1 VQRPM
6 AMPLLEEP
14 PSSSSLPSLIEPKT
28 APPRTR
34 RATLRDARAIHQLIE
49 SFAPDGTL
57 LPRSYNEICQ
67 NIHTFTVVETDSG
80 QFIGSASL
88 QVYGNHLAEI
98 RSVAVHPSA
107 MRKGAG
113 SLLIHALLD
122 QARID
127 GIKCVCLFT
136 RVPAF
141 FERLHLRIADRQ
153 NFQDK
158 IMKDCLRC
166 SRHSA
171 CDETAM
177 FLGELP
183 ESGLPSGAFF
193 RPAPAMNLVQL
204 QL

>member
-1 VQRPM
+1 M

-14 PSSSSLPSLIEPKT
+14 PSSSSLTSFVGPEQNP

-34 RATLRDARAIHQLIE
+34 KATSQDARAIHQLID
-49 SFAPDGTL
+49 SFTPDGTL
-57 LPRSYNEICQ
+57 LPRSYDEISR
-67 NIHTFTVVETDSG
+67 NIHTFTVVETASG

-88 QVYGNHLAEI
+88 HVYGSHLAEI
-98 RSVAVHPSA
+98 RSVAVHPNA

-113 SLLIHALLD
+113 SLLIQALLD
-122 QARID
+122 QAKAS

-141 FERLHLRIADRQ
+141 FERLHLHIADRQ

-158 IMKDCLRC
+158 IMKDCIRC
-166 SRHSA
+166 SRHKA

-183 ESGLPSGAFF
+183 ESGLPSKALF
-193 RPAPAMNLVQL
+193 PSLPTMNLVQL

>member
-14 PSSSSLPSLIEPKT
+14 PSSSLPLLLESKT

-34 RATLRDARAIHQLIE
+34 RATLRDARAIHQLID
-49 SFAPDGTL
+49 SFTHDGTL

-67 NIHTFTVVETDSG
+67 NIHTFTIVETDSG

-88 QVYGNHLAEI
+88 HVYGTHLAEI

-122 QARID
+122 QAEAS

-153 NFQDK
+153 NFKDK

-166 SRHSA
+166 SRHKA

-183 ESGLPSGAFF
+183 ETGLPSGAFF
-193 RPAPAMNLVQL
+193 RSPPAMNLVQL

>member
-1 VQRPM
+1 M

-14 PSSSSLPSLIEPKT
+14 PSSSPLSSLTEPKT
-28 APPRTR
+28 DQPHTR
-34 RATLRDARAIHQLIE
+34 RATLRDARAIHQLID
-49 SFAPDGTL
+49 SFTSDGTL
-57 LPRSYNEICQ
+57 LPRSYNEISQ
-67 NIHTFTVVETDSG
+67 NIHTFTVAETISG
-80 QFIGSASL
+80 QFLGCASL
-88 QVYGNHLAEI
+88 HVYSSHFAEI
-98 RSVAVHPSA
+98 RSVAVHRDT

-122 QARID
+122 QAEAS

-141 FERLHLRIADRQ
+141 FERLHLRIVDRQ

-158 IMKDCLRC
+158 IMKDCIHC
-166 SRHSA
+166 PRHHA

-177 FLGELP
+177 FFGELP
-183 ESGLPSGAFF
+183 QSGLTAGTFF
-193 RPAPAMNLVQL
+193 RSTTATNLVQL